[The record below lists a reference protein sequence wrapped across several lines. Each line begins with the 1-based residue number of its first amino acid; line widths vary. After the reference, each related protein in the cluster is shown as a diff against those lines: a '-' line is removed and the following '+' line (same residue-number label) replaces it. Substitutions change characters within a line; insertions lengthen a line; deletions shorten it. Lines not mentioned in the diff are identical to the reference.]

1 MNNVQRIINN
11 PANFIVHYPLYIYS
25 KKSILYLGDRFFLAR
40 NQMTCTLKLACAS
53 LLLLGLGGLTACQ
66 NTSST
71 NAPLFTSLT
80 AEQTG
85 IGFQNTLDEGLNTNI
100 LVYEYFYNGG
110 GVATGDFNNDGLT
123 DVYFTANMGDNKFY
137 LNKGNL
143 KFQDITTE
151 SGASGRPGPW
161 KTGVTI
167 VDINADGRLDLY
179 LCYSGALPPQKRQ
192 NQLFVNQGNDA
203 NGVPQ
208 FAEQAAQYGI
218 DSPGFSNQ
226 AYFLDYD
233 RDGDLD
239 MFLLNH
245 NPKNLPILNEAS
257 TAEFLKTDDYERGLR
272 VFKQTAL
279 GNGLGHFDDVTQQ
292 VGVNGSALSY
302 GLGLGIADF
311 NDDGWPDFYVS
322 NDYAVPDYLYINQ
335 KNGTFLNQ
343 IQQSIG
349 HTSQFSMGN
358 DVADINNDGRD
369 DIFTLD
375 MLPEDNHR
383 QKLLLAPDNFAKFD
397 LNVRSG
403 FYYQYMRNML
413 QLNVGEREEGGKGR
427 EGGKDKISLIPPSS
441 FSSPS
446 FVLHTPLFAEIGQ
459 IAGISNTDWSW
470 AALLADFDN
479 DGWKDLFVTNGY
491 RRDYTNLDFI
501 KYMDDYVQAKGRL
514 QREDV
519 LDIIKKMPASNV
531 INYIFKN
538 QQGAAFSNQTQ
549 NWGMNAPSN
558 SNGAAYADLDNDGD
572 LDLVVNNI
580 NQPAFVYRNETQNLP
595 NQHFLQL
602 KLTGEGGN
610 TQGIGAKVTVFSKGQ
625 TQTQMQT
632 LARGYLS
639 AVSPVLH
646 FGLGETTQLDSVVV
660 AWSSGKKET
669 IRNLK
674 ANQVLTV
681 LELQATQQ
689 RTDPP
694 TIPGLFAEIQS
705 PIAYEN
711 PHQAVNDFDRQALL
725 VSELSHSGPCMA
737 QGDVNQDGLEDL
749 VIGGAAGQ
757 AAALYIQQKSS
768 NETPRFV
775 RQTVPAFETDKASQD
790 AAIALFDANGDGF
803 TDIYIASGGY
813 HDFVPGDPFHLQDRL
828 YMNDGKA
835 NFSKSPNALPP
846 MKSSKSCVTVCDI
859 NADGRPDLFVG
870 GRVVPGRYPETPAS
884 YVLINNGKGK
894 GGLPQF
900 SDQTT
905 TISPE
910 LGKIGMVTDAAWLD
924 LDQDKKPELV
934 VVGEWM
940 PVSVFGTEQ
949 GNLVNKTS
957 VYFEKLQTG
966 WWNKI
971 AVGDFNHDKKPD
983 LVIGN
988 WGQNSQLKA
997 TEKEP
1002 IDLYFSD
1009 FDKNG
1014 SVEPILMCYVQGKS
1028 YPYVTRDELLQQ
1040 INGYRA
1046 KYPTYESY
1054 ANATLTDIFAANDL
1068 ETAKHLTA
1076 NTLQTTCF
1084 VSTNTGKF
1092 KTAPLPVQAQYAPVH
1107 AIAVL
1112 DANHDGHDDVLL
1124 CGNNSRAKI
1133 RLGKMDANFGVLLTG
1148 NSKGGFQYAG
1158 QQQSGL
1164 ALIGDVRSVLQMKN
1178 TLFFGI
1184 NERKMVAYSLKK

>member
-1 MNNVQRIINN
+1 MIR
-11 PANFIVHYPLYIYS
+11 S
-25 KKSILYLGDRFFLAR
+25 TKSSRFH
-40 NQMTCTLKLACAS
+40 KLWRV
-53 LLLLGLGGLTACQ
+53 LLLLWGLWGFAACQ
-66 NTSST
+66 T
-71 NAPLFTSLT
+71 NAPANSPLFTSLT

-110 GVATGDFNNDGLT
+110 GVATGDFNGDGLA

-143 KFQDITTE
+143 KFQDITNA
-151 SGASGRPGPW
+151 SGAGGRPGPW

-179 LCYSGALPPQKRQ
+179 LCYSGALPPPKRQ

-239 MFLLNH
+239 MLLLNH

-257 TAEFLKTDDYERGLR
+257 TAEFMKIDDYERGLR
-272 VFKQTAL
+272 VFRQTVEAD
-279 GNGLGHFDDVTQQ
+279 GSRHFDDVTEQS
-292 VGVNGSALSY
+292 GVNGSALSY
-302 GLGLGIADF
+302 GLGLGVGDF

-335 KNGTFLNQ
+335 KNSRGDGPAFRND
-343 IQQSIG
+343 IQQSVG

-413 QLNVGEREEGGKGR
+413 HVNTGNNT
-427 EGGKDKISLIPPSS
+427 
-441 FSSPS
+441 FS
-446 FVLHTPLFAEIGQ
+446 EIGQ
-459 IAGISNTDWSW
+459 LAGVSNTDWSW

-531 INYIFKN
+531 VNYGFKN
-538 QQGAAFSNQTQ
+538 QQNASFSNQTQ
-549 NWGMNAPSN
+549 AWGLNAPSN

-580 NQPAFVYRNETQNLP
+580 NQPAFVYRNEAQSHP
-595 NQHFLQL
+595 NQHYLQL

-610 TQGIGAKVTVFSKGQ
+610 TQGIGAKITLYHNGQ

-639 AVSPVLH
+639 AVSPVVH
-646 FGLGETTQLDSVVV
+646 FGLGAATQLDSVVV
-660 AWSSGKKET
+660 AWASGKQQT
-669 IRNLK
+669 IRAVK
-674 ANQVLTV
+674 ANQVLIV
-681 LELQATQQ
+681 LESQANQK
-689 RTDPP
+689 RTNASQ
-694 TIPGLFAEIQS
+694 ISGLFTEVSS
-705 PIAYEN
+705 PVAYEN
-711 PHQAVNDFDRQALL
+711 PPQPVNDFDRQALL
-725 VSELSHSGPCMA
+725 ISELSHSGPCMA

-757 AAALYIQQKSS
+757 AAMLYVQQKTSTD
-768 NETPRFV
+768 TPRFV
-775 RQTVPAFETDKASQD
+775 RQRVPAFETDKASHD
-790 AAIALFDANGDGF
+790 AAVALVDANGDGF
-803 TDIYIASGGY
+803 MDIYIASGGY
-813 HDFVPGDPFHLQDRL
+813 HDFAPDDARLQDRL
-828 YMNDGKA
+828 YVNNG
-835 NFSKSPNALPP
+835 NGQFTKSLTALPNLRG
-846 MKSSKSCVTVCDI
+846 SKSCVTVCDI

-884 YVLINNGKGK
+884 FVLLNDTKPNGG
-894 GGLPQF
+894 PAHF
-900 SDQTT
+900 SNKTV
-905 TISPE
+905 SVAPE
-910 LGKIGMVTDAAWLD
+910 LGKIGMVTDAVWLD

-940 PVSVFGTEQ
+940 PVSVFGNQQ
-949 GNLVNKTS
+949 GRLVNQTAR
-957 VYFEKLQTG
+957 YFEKSQPG

-971 AVGDFNHDKKPD
+971 AVADFNHDKKPD
-983 LVIGN
+983 LLIGN
-988 WGQNSQLKA
+988 WGENSQMKA
-997 TEKEP
+997 SPAEP
-1002 IDLYFSD
+1002 IDLIYND

-1014 SVEPILMCYVQGKS
+1014 SVEPMLTCYVQGKP

-1040 INGYRA
+1040 VNGYRPR
-1046 KYPTYESY
+1046 YPTYASY
-1054 ANATLTDIFAANDL
+1054 ADATMSDIFDDKTRSEANR
-1068 ETAKHLTA
+1068 LTA
-1076 NTLQTTCF
+1076 TNLKTTCF
-1084 VSTNTGKF
+1084 LSTPSGKF
-1092 KTAPLPVQAQYAPVH
+1092 NPGTLPVQAQYAPVH
-1107 AIAVL
+1107 TITVL
-1112 DANHDGHDDVLL
+1112 DADYDGNDDVLL

-1133 RLGKMDANFGVLLTG
+1133 RLGKMDANFGVLLKG
-1148 NSKGGFQYAG
+1148 NSKGGFAYVG
-1158 QQQSGL
+1158 QPQSGL
-1164 ALIGDVRSVLQMKN
+1164 RITGDVRSVVRMKN
-1178 TLFFGI
+1178 TLVFGI
-1184 NERKMVAYSLKK
+1184 NERKMMAYSLKK